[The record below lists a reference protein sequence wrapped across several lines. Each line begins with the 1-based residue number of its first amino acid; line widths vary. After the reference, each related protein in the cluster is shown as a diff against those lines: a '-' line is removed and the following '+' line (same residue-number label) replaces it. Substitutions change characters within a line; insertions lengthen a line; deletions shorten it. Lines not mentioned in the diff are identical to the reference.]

1 MNTMSCEKH
10 LGMGTVQNCAPCLQV
25 ELDYVRSEIEALRA
39 DVVWAVMHCAKAES
53 VERAIWFET
62 DSSRM
67 TRWGIPVTSIEYD
80 STPDDLRRVIREAR
94 KGE

>member
-39 DVVWAVMHCAKAES
+39 DVVWAFEKGAVRRRHFHLHRIEWL
-53 VERAIWFET
+53 ERPSPHGFRAMQFDGT
-62 DSSRM
+62 DAD
-67 TRWGIPVTSIEYD
+67 I
-80 STPDDLRRVIREAR
+80 LRAVREAR
-94 KGE
+94 TK

>member
-39 DVVWAVMHCAKAES
+39 DVVWIFENDVQRSPEAIYWFDGPQADHKRVVTDGSPTDILRAV
-53 VERAIWFET
+53 
-62 DSSRM
+62 
-67 TRWGIPVTSIEYD
+67 
-80 STPDDLRRVIREAR
+80 REAR
-94 KGE
+94 TK